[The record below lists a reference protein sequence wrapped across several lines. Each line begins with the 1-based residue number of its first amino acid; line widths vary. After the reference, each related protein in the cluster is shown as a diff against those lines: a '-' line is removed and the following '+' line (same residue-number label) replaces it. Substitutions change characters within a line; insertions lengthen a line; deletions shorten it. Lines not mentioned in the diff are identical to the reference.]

1 MLEAAPGSRDSI
13 RPSQAYTNE
22 ATEKKRMA
30 ATSQAQQPVGAS
42 QSSLRT
48 AALAMFAL
56 LLVAYTLMAADRYL
70 ISMLGTDIR
79 QALNLSLPQMGTLTT
94 TFTLGI
100 AIAGLPSG
108 ALIARTSR
116 RTVLLLGIALFSI
129 ATLLFT
135 QATGFASMF
144 VLIVMQGAGM
154 SFLATSMFALSASY
168 FSKTRVAALGIVNVC
183 FGLGSIL
190 GPRVIGTIQ
199 SNTGTWQP
207 PMLIFGFTGVGLAI
221 LCALLVRSWFTET
234 KRAAEHVEHA
244 GGADSLMNRNTLI
257 LSMLSVLYGLTVYG
271 WLGLYPTFLR
281 DVLHLTPAEVGG
293 VMPFFGL
300 GSLTA
305 FFAGQL
311 GDRFPTKVILISASL
326 VLVVLGFF
334 LYVPDLNIV
343 MYRVMALLV
352 GIFGAAI
359 VYTNLAGG
367 HLKALRHGLAN
378 KGSSMFV
385 TSVYAGGAFGGLMMG
400 SMVASWGWQVAGQI
414 QVSLL
419 SLLAVILTFALRPS
433 EFSK

>member
-1 MLEAAPGSRDSI
+1 
-13 RPSQAYTNE
+13 
-22 ATEKKRMA
+22 
-30 ATSQAQQPVGAS
+30 
-42 QSSLRT
+42 
-48 AALAMFAL
+48 
-56 LLVAYTLMAADRYL
+56 MAADRYL

-79 QALNLSLPQMGTLTT
+79 GALNLSLPQMGTLTT

-116 RTVLLLGIALFSI
+116 RTVLLLGIALFSV

-183 FGLGSIL
+183 FGLGSFL
-190 GPRVIGTIQ
+190 GPWAIGNIR

-207 PMLIFGFTGVGLAI
+207 PMLVFGLTGIGLAI

-234 KRAAEHVEHA
+234 KRAAEHGEQV

-257 LSMLSVLYGLTVYG
+257 FCVLSVLYGLTVYG

-311 GDRFPTKVILISASL
+311 GDRFPTKVILSSASL

-334 LYVPDLNIV
+334 LSSGSQHRYLQNHGPARRYLRRGHRL
-343 MYRVMALLV
+343 YQH
-352 GIFGAAI
+352 
-359 VYTNLAGG
+359 LAGG
-367 HLKALRHGLAN
+367 HIKALRRSLAN
-378 KGSSMFV
+378 KGSEHVRHDM
-385 TSVYAGGAFGGLMMG
+385 YAGGAFGGLIMG
-400 SMVASWGWQVAGQI
+400 SMVASWGWA
-414 QVSLL
+414 
-419 SLLAVILTFALRPS
+419 R
-433 EFSK
+433 

>member
-1 MLEAAPGSRDSI
+1 
-13 RPSQAYTNE
+13 
-22 ATEKKRMA
+22 MA
-30 ATSQAQQPVGAS
+30 STSQAQEPLRGD
-42 QSSLRT
+42 QSSAST
-48 AALAMFAL
+48 AAFAMFAL

-79 QALNLSLPQMGTLTT
+79 EALSLSLPQMGTLTT

-108 ALIARTSR
+108 ALIAKTSR
-116 RTVLLLGIALFSI
+116 RTVLLLGIALFSV

-135 QATGFASMF
+135 QATGFVSMF

-183 FGLGSIL
+183 FGLGSFV
-190 GPRVIGTIQ
+190 GPWAIGNIRT
-199 SNTGTWQP
+199 STGTWQP
-207 PMLIFGFTGVGLAI
+207 PMLVFGLTGVALAI
-221 LCALLVRSWFTET
+221 LCALLVRSWFTEA
-234 KRAAEHVEHA
+234 KGAAEHGEHA
-244 GGADSLMNRNTLI
+244 GGAESLINRNTLI
-257 LSMLSVLYGLTVYG
+257 FSVLSMLYGLTVYG

-281 DVLHLTPAEVGG
+281 DVLHLTAAQVGG
-293 VMPFFGL
+293 IMPFFGL

-311 GDRFPTKVILISASL
+311 GDRFPTKVILITASL

-334 LYVPDLNIV
+334 LYLPGLSIV
-343 MYRVMALLV
+343 TYQIMALLV

-367 HLKALRHGLAN
+367 HIKSLRHSLAN

-385 TSVYAGGAFGGLMMG
+385 SSMYAGGALGGLMMG
-400 SMVASWGWQVAGQI
+400 SMVATWGWGVAGQI

-419 SLLAVILTFALRPS
+419 SFLAVLLTFALRPA